1 MSYIVEKNKM
11 YIVEIIDPE
20 KEKLVYRSEV
30 FSTQKEAEE
39 YVQEVCEDTH
49 DLEGIIVSVLLEK
62 AVFNNLMNL
71 TSAEVVY
78 HT

>member
-1 MSYIVEKNKM
+1 M

-20 KEKLVYRSEV
+20 EGGLVYNPEV

-39 YVQEVCEDTH
+39 YLQEVCEDIH
-49 DLEGIIVSVLLEK
+49 GLEGIIVSVLLEK
-62 AVFNNLMNL
+62 AVFNDRMIL
-71 TSAEVVY
+71 TSADVVY

>member
-20 KEKLVYRSEV
+20 KAELEYCTEV
-30 FSTQKEAEE
+30 FNSQEEAEDF
-39 YVQEVCEDTH
+39 VQEVCEDRSE
-49 DLEGIIVSVLLEK
+49 LEGVIVSILLEK
-62 AVFNNLMNL
+62 ALFDNRMIL
-71 TSAEVVY
+71 TSADIVY

>member
-1 MSYIVEKNKM
+1 M

-20 KEKLVYRSEV
+20 KAKLVYRSEV
-30 FSTQKEAEE
+30 FSNQEEAEE
-39 YVQEVCEDTH
+39 VLKEVCGDTH
-49 DLEGIIVSVLLEK
+49 DLEGIIISVLLEK
-62 AVFNNLMNL
+62 AVFNDRMIL

>member
-1 MSYIVEKNKM
+1 M

-20 KEKLVYRSEV
+20 KAKLVYRSEV
-30 FSTQKEAEE
+30 FSDQEEAEE
-39 YVQEVCEDTH
+39 CLKEVCGDTH
-49 DLEGIIVSVLLEK
+49 DLEGIVVSVLLEK
-62 AVFNNLMNL
+62 ALFDGRTIL

>member
-1 MSYIVEKNKM
+1 M

-20 KEKLVYRSEV
+20 KAELVYTSEV
-30 FSTQKEAEE
+30 FSTQEEAEE
-39 YVQEVCEDTH
+39 YLKEVCEDRH
-49 DLEGIIVSVLLEK
+49 GLAAIIVSVLLEK
-62 AVFNNLMNL
+62 AVFNNRMIL